1 MGGEG
6 RPGPKPKRLYAR
18 VVRWGDPDRDDLP
31 NGRECHRFA
40 ASLETSGRL
49 VAQGRLTE
57 PSGDL
62 LVFRARD
69 RAEAERVLR
78 TDPLRALPD
87 SSFEI
92 LVWDP
97 AVRGT
102 GVNLDPPPARGSGRL
117 TRLERVAVVVRDRA
131 SSLAWYRGVL
141 GLEVRDE
148 DEETGFVELSLGNG
162 VVAVSLV
169 VPRPEWGEPFY
180 SEALARIGSRTGIVF
195 ETDSV
200 DALALRLENA
210 GTRLPAPAHVEPWG
224 GRTIRFTDPDGN
236 EFLAFETHRA
246 SGGRSPSARTTS
258 AKKGRAPKRL

>member
-1 MGGEG
+1 MGAEG

-31 NGRECHRFA
+31 RGRESHRFA
-40 ASLETSGRL
+40 AGLESSGRL
-49 VAQGRLTE
+49 VAQGRITE

-78 TDPLRALPD
+78 TDPLRSLPD
-87 SSFEI
+87 SSYEI

-169 VPRPEWGEPFY
+169 VPRPEWGEPYY

-210 GTRLPAPAHVEPWG
+210 GVRLPEAAHSEPWG

-236 EFLAFETHRA
+236 EFLAFESRQGT
-246 SGGRSPSARTTS
+246 GGRRPSATEAAAKRRRS
-258 AKKGRAPKRL
+258 AKRL